1 MTRNKW
7 IVLTVG
13 LIAALVIVASFV
25 VVQVNQN
32 SKQSAREDYGSA
44 WETYQ
49 TTRDDLDSAV
59 AAGQAMLPDCP
70 TDTKNHPVCDRL
82 ADAVET
88 AGTVPSVDRLD
99 VSNASTDE
107 IESATTEL
115 TDATVQGQSALSDVQ
130 TENANASSEVALEGK
145 NWVNFELKD
154 PVRWAQQDVDTAVEA
169 LDAVSG
175 ELADGGLATSLEQKA
190 EALQDLIDEINDRWE
205 DITITEGIDYQTAL
219 SGMREDIKNS
229 IASLEDAAG
238 LNESGDVDLHD

>member
-7 IVLTVG
+7 IMLTVG
-13 LIAALVIVASFV
+13 LAALAIIVAAFV

-32 SKQSAREDYGSA
+32 ASQAAREDYATA
-44 WETYQ
+44 WESYQ
-49 TTRDDLDSAV
+49 NTQTEVESEV
-59 AAGQAMLPDCP
+59 AIGEAMLPDCP

-82 ADAVET
+82 SDAVET

-99 VSNASTDE
+99 VSKASTEE

-115 TDATVQGQSALSDVQ
+115 TDATVQGQAALSDVQ
-130 TENANASSEVALEGK
+130 AENANASSEVALEGT

-154 PVRWAQQDVDTAVEA
+154 PVRWAQQDVDAAVEA
-169 LDAVSG
+169 LDAVSA

-190 EALQDLIDEINDRWE
+190 EALQKLIDEINDRWE

-238 LNESGDVDLHD
+238 LNESGDIDLHD

>member
-13 LIAALVIVASFV
+13 LIGLVVIVAAFV
-25 VVQVNQN
+25 VVQVNQ
-32 SKQSAREDYGSA
+32 SAKQNARQDYGSA

-59 AAGQAMLPDCP
+59 AAGEAMLPDCP

-82 ADAVET
+82 SDALET
-88 AGTVPSVDRLD
+88 AGTAPSVDRLD
-99 VSNASTDE
+99 VSKASTGE
-107 IESATTEL
+107 IEAATIELADATT
-115 TDATVQGQSALSDVQ
+115 QGQSALDDVQ
-130 TENANASSEVALEGK
+130 AENENASSEVALAGK

-154 PVRWAQQDVDTAVEA
+154 PVRWAQQDVDAAHDA
-169 LDAVSG
+169 LDTVSG
-175 ELADGGLATSLEQKA
+175 DLADGGLATSLEQKA
-190 EALQDLIDEINDRWE
+190 ETLQNLIDEINERWE

-219 SGMREDIKNS
+219 SGMREDVKGS

-238 LNESGDVDLHD
+238 LNESGNVDLHD